1 MSKHDKIAK
10 LKEYIKSIVIKE
22 LEKDEE
28 LEEVS
33 TTATAGIDGT
43 GTGHYDTPHAFAS
56 GSVGHKNPEVVGY
69 KKVNEAITGS
79 NRKELLKIGNEIK
92 DNLFRINPALKKVSD
107 DRLLIRGIANT
118 FMFMRYTPDNA
129 NYKNYKKYFPKN
141 FKSSSVQKL
150 ANILQNEPETVR
162 KTFFKQ
168 IVKESI
174 NEGYGEMMDELEK
187 IYRPTGAPPI
197 AKEALKDLADE
208 YDIGRVLY
216 AARTNR
222 KSFMEVMDMKI
233 DQLQAQ
239 YVNKKHINTIKRGK
253 KLKEVKKQEVSALQ
267 KLHKDLEKLKN
278 DYIKIAK
285 VGDKTLMD
293 REYNNYYETILTAR
307 KEIGKLLIIMKNK
320 EMLGEGR
327 YHDWRNDE
335 SMTPKQKIGISVR
348 EVRDALNELDKRIKM
363 NLRLKTELNVD
374 SRSYW
379 KNTHKALN
387 KISERLVKLA
397 NKVGSMK

>member
-10 LKEYIKSIVIKE
+10 LKEYIKNIVIKE

-28 LEEVS
+28 LDEVS

-56 GSVGHKNPEVVGY
+56 GSAVGHKSPEVGGY
-69 KKVNEAITGS
+69 KKVNESKMKPAVKKALKQKGYGPIFKAIDNS
-79 NRKELLKIGNEIK
+79 KRQLKQLRYSRGEIQDTLIGMFGNE
-92 DNLFRINPALKKVSD
+92 D
-107 DRLLIRGIANT
+107 
-118 FMFMRYTPDNA
+118 
-129 NYKNYKKYFPKN
+129 PK
-141 FKSSSVQKL
+141 
-150 ANILQNEPETVR
+150 ILQ
-162 KTFFKQ
+162 K
-168 IVKESI
+168 I

-187 IYRPTGAPPI
+187 IYRPSGAPPI

-253 KLKEVKKQEVSALQ
+253 NLKETVKKEVDAVNKVLQ
-267 KLHKDLEKLKN
+267 NLKKLRQ
-278 DYIKIAK
+278 DYIKIYNM
-285 VGDKTLMD
+285 GDKTLKAKHF
-293 REYNNYYETILTAR
+293 NKYYEIFLNAE
-307 KEIGKLLIIMKNK
+307 KEITTLHRTLDAHQRSTA
-320 EMLGEGR
+320 MLDNINEGR

-335 SMTPKQKIGISVR
+335 SLTPKQKIGQSVK
-348 EVRDALNELDKRIKM
+348 EIRDSLNELDKRIKM
-363 NLRLKTELNVD
+363 NLKLKTELNVD
-374 SRSYW
+374 SRTYW
-379 KNTHKALN
+379 KNTHKALT
-387 KISERLVKLA
+387 KISERLVKMA
-397 NKVGSMK
+397 NKIGNLK